1 MAATTGIQVFGLGV
15 QVEVLLKEESTYKR
29 RSARLR
35 RAVRFSPIIFLTFL

>member
-1 MAATTGIQVFGLGV
+1 MAATTGIQVFGLGA